1 MKYYIIDYDNMHE
14 SAFKCIKDNEDIKI
28 TLIYTQKA
36 DKIAI
41 DLLGKFNIDFIKVSA
56 GNQAADMFIAFYIG
70 QILCDLK
77 ETDEIV
83 IISRDTDFDSL
94 INTLKSQI
102 KISRVFSGE
111 KPKVSAAI
119 EHNNLVIQNLKTSDL
134 KDADVG
140 KIAKQVAAFLRN
152 GEKVK
157 LSTYRYLIKMY
168 GMKKGGELYN
178 CIKEVL

>member
-1 MKYYIIDYDNMHE
+1 MPCLASSRIITHNP
-14 SAFKCIKDNEDIKI
+14 CKI
-28 TLIYTQKA
+28 S
-36 DKIAI
+36 I
-41 DLLGKFNIDFIKVSA
+41 DLLSKFNIEFIKVSA

-119 EHNNLVIQNLKTSDL
+119 EHNNLVIHNLKKSGL
-134 KDADVG
+134 KDTDVG
-140 KIAKQVAAFLRN
+140 KIAKQVASFLRN

-168 GMKKGGELYN
+168 GMKKGVELYN
-178 CIKEVL
+178 YIKKYYKSHRRCSLFSASCGVFLM